1 MNKKHII
8 LATFVWLLSSN
19 LISLHS
25 AKSEESWTDFAK
37 RWSEKL
43 DERRSQNGL
52 KENFDKINSTHVDK
66 TIPNVD
72 ELSSK
77 DSKDDEVFKE
87 GFLNKMEKSMSG
99 PIGVFKS
106 LGKTRDRLNGK
117 QFKWLNPSLVKFNGF
132 QRTVG
137 NTFHYI
143 KDLDERKHIDFYY
156 NYAEM
161 KMKEPYEVMKLQTM
175 DFGLGVH
182 ELLNEKWRMSMS
194 GGIKRYVPNYF
205 YRDFFTKKSEVFDS
219 KSIPYLSVSVGYK
232 LLDKI
237 LMINRPLVLN
247 FGYTMAD
254 DYKFPSADPFG
265 FDDIGFKGFHVGLKL
280 RFKI

>member
-1 MNKKHII
+1 MIA
-8 LATFVWLLSSN
+8 LQAASSQ
-19 LISLHS
+19 
-25 AKSEESWTDFAK
+25 ETWTDFAS
-37 RWSEKL
+37 RWSKKF
-43 DERRSQNGL
+43 DERRAKNGL
-52 KENFDKINSTHVDK
+52 KPSFDAINTTHKKESKPHIKKTSTS
-66 TIPNVD
+66 NND
-72 ELSSK
+72 EI
-77 DSKDDEVFKE
+77 FKE

-99 PIGVFKS
+99 PIGMFKKI
-106 LGKTRDRLNGK
+106 GKTRDRLNGK
-117 QFKWLNPSLVKFNGF
+117 QFKWLNPSLVKFNGY
-132 QRTVG
+132 QRTIG

-143 KDLDERKHIDFYY
+143 KDLDTKKHLDFYY

-182 ELLNEKWRMSMS
+182 ELLNDKWRMSVS

-205 YRDFFTKKSEVFDS
+205 YREFFTKKNQVFDS

-232 LLDKI
+232 LLNKI
-237 LMINRPLVLN
+237 LMIHRPLVLN

-265 FDDIGFKGFHVGLKL
+265 FEDIGFKGFHVGLKL